1 MRNWKTKNI
10 RKKKV
15 IGCRKKAFLFV
26 NIVRIFFGEKRKTK
40 NHQGRSWLKAS
51 VFLVLSTCCCA
62 LLSVNER
69 QSVNNHPESKRRTR
83 NDVFVWVCVFFQKRL
98 TNIYKGNKK
107 RNENRWGGKDRQ
119 RKKKKR
125 DKEEEPTI
133 NLNGLSSCAGWFVC
147 ERKKEKEIDFFFFF
161 FHCLCVCVRR
171 RLARSFI
178 VVWWWALIRWRNLQR
193 LGIIWNRRDRLQN
206 QRPGEVDRNRPG
218 RSR

>member
-107 RNENRWGGKDRQ
+107 RNENRWGGKETQ
-119 RKKKKR
+119 RKKMKR